1 MHSPPVP
8 AGRPCLPALG
18 CLAPGALA
26 RWSRPCCFLSRPPP
40 QVTQYLLDQSSVM
53 DEESL
58 YESSLRIEPKLPT

>member
-1 MHSPPVP
+1 MHPPLC
-8 AGRPCLPALG
+8 R
-18 CLAPGALA
+18 PGAPACPPWGAWLLG
-26 RWSRPCCFLSRPPP
+26 RWRGGPAPAASSLVPPP